1 MSIYMDDVSVAG
13 GPEEVKKRIMK
24 CARTEVEKMTYS
36 LSKTN
41 YMVVKKRKNI
51 SGRVKVGKIQRTK
64 KLKYLGITINEQRN
78 IKERIEKLK
87 QKCETISQEGV
98 DKSAIK
104 TF

>member
-1 MSIYMDDVSVAG
+1 MQ
-13 GPEEVKKRIMK
+13 ELKWKKNEIQLK
-24 CARTEVEKMTYS
+24 QNKLYG
-36 LSKTN
+36 SKDRQ
-41 YMVVKKRKNI
+41 KKRKNI
-51 SGRVKVGKIQRTK
+51 SGQVKAGKFQRTK
-64 KLKYLGITINEQRN
+64 KFKYLGITINEQRN

>member
-1 MSIYMDDVSVAG
+1 
-13 GPEEVKKRIMK
+13 MK
-24 CARTEVEKMTYS
+24 A
-36 LSKTN
+36 
-41 YMVVKKRKNI
+41 
-51 SGRVKVGKIQRTK
+51 GKIQRTK

-87 QKCETISQEGV
+87 QKYETISQEGV